1 MLDVSVA
8 PSNPS
13 PGTPPRTVEALVEFI
28 ATTAGVFDSLGPD
41 GDPID
46 ILDHSLQC
54 AHVLAGRRPADA
66 ELQVAGL
73 VHDLGHVVN
82 PDDPSAPV
90 THGEIGAAFVAPLLG
105 ARVAR
110 LVALHVPA
118 KRYLVAT
125 ESSYGNRLSDGST
138 YSLGLQGGA
147 MSEVEA
153 ATFEADPH
161 GPDAAVL
168 RQADE
173 AAKVIG
179 RTVPGLDTWVPV
191 LRQVA
196 AAAALSR

>member
-1 MLDVSVA
+1 M
-8 PSNPS
+8 
-13 PGTPPRTVEALVEFI
+13 TE
-28 ATTAGVFDSLGPD
+28 TAGIFDSLGPD

-73 VHDLGHVVN
+73 VHDLGHVTGAG
-82 PDDPSAPV
+82 DPTAPV
-90 THGEIGAAFVAPLLG
+90 THGELGAAFVAPLLG
-105 ARVAR
+105 ERVAV

-125 ESSYGNRLSDGST
+125 ESSYGNRLSDGSA

-147 MSEVEA
+147 MSEAEIA
-153 ATFEADPH
+153 AFRADPH
-161 GPDAAVL
+161 GPDAALL

-179 RTVPGLDTWVPV
+179 RTVPALDTWIPV

-196 AAAALSR
+196 AAATLSR

>member
-1 MLDVSVA
+1 MSVS
-8 PSNPS
+8 
-13 PGTPPRTVEALVEFI
+13 PPRTVEELVEFI
-28 ATTAGVFDSLGPD
+28 AATAGVFDSQGPD

-46 ILDHSLQC
+46 ILEHSLQC
-54 AHVLAGRRPADA
+54 AHVLAAGRPADV

-73 VHDLGHVVN
+73 VHDLGHVAD
-82 PDDPSAPV
+82 PDDPTAPV
-90 THGEIGAAFVAPLLG
+90 RHGEIGAAFVEPLLG

-125 ESSYGNRLSDGST
+125 DPTYGNRLSDGSSV
-138 YSLGLQGGA
+138 SLGLQGGA
-147 MSEVEA
+147 MTTAEI
-153 ATFEADPH
+153 ADFGDDPD

-168 RQADE
+168 RRADE

-179 RTVPGLDTWVPV
+179 RVVPGLDTWVGP

-196 AAAALSR
+196 GGSPTGS